1 MKGTPRGIALAVL
14 AALVAAGPA
23 PAAASTV
30 TDCLSAIR
38 VLSQKT
44 EDMLFLRGD
53 QGAKSRSLL
62 VSCLSKAESQVDR
75 VDFKGALKQMDAY
88 STELSRAIR
97 VGNLRMTD
105 AAYLQETANAVIVC
119 ITAIGK

>member
-14 AALVAAGPA
+14 AALVAARPA

-38 VLSQKT
+38 GLSQKT
-44 EDMLFLRGD
+44 DDILFLRGG
-53 QGAKSRSLL
+53 QGARSQSQL
-62 VSCLSKAESQVDR
+62 VSYLSKAEAHIDR
-75 VDFKGALKQMDAY
+75 VDFKGALKQLDAY

-97 VGNLRMTD
+97 VGNLRMND
-105 AAYLQETANAVIVC
+105 AASLQETANAVIIC